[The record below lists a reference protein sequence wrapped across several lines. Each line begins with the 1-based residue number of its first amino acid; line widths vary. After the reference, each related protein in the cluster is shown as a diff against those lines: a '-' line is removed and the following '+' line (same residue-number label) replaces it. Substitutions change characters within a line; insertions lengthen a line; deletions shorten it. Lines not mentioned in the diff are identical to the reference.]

1 MESRA
6 IELFQS
12 YVNKYGYTK
21 VSSQSLSQILK
32 LFKTSAH
39 QPIPWTTLVIG
50 AICNGNLAK
59 THHLS
64 ILFQFEQEELV
75 SRIGHQV
82 EMIIIEEMPMLIPC
96 LNFSISLIVRQWIK
110 QCFLN
115 TLDWVD
121 IIHFILI
128 QLLFGKDYIIYCC
141 VSIFYHLQEKIAQE
155 NPNELIELL
164 RCKPIDDFHFYN
176 YFSKMEELEK
186 QYQHLI
192 SKF

>member
-1 MESRA
+1 M
-6 IELFQS
+6 F
-12 YVNKYGYTK
+12 
-21 VSSQSLSQILK
+21 
-32 LFKTSAH
+32 FH
-39 QPIPWTTLVIG
+39 FIG

-64 ILFQFEQEELV
+64 ILFQFDQEELV

-141 VSIFYHLQEKIAQE
+141 VSIFYHLQDKIAQE

-164 RCKPIDDFHFYN
+164 RCKPIEDFHFYD

-192 SKF
+192 SKS

>member
-1 MESRA
+1 M
-6 IELFQS
+6 LT
-12 YVNKYGYTK
+12 YVNVAYLHNLRY
-21 VSSQSLSQILK
+21 
-32 LFKTSAH
+32 
-39 QPIPWTTLVIG
+39 IPWTLLVTRALFKGTSQKFQHLLRSIP
-50 AICNGNLAK
+50 NLR
-59 THHLS
+59 LD
-64 ILFQFEQEELV
+64 EEELV

-82 EMIIIEEMPMLIPC
+82 EMIIIEEMPMLIPR

-128 QLLFGKDYIIYCC
+128 QLLFGKEYIIYCC
-141 VSIFYHLQEKIAQE
+141 VSIFYHLQDKIAQE

-164 RCKPIDDFHFYN
+164 RCKPIEDFHFYD

-192 SKF
+192 SKS